1 MENIFRVAV
10 HYNEDIGYIEYN
22 AETKA
27 AKVVLKTEAKVK
39 EAEAFLAAEHEFQ
52 IPHETLRDFT
62 KEKIQPLSSMENF
75 KLTLTR
81 IWESTDIYV
90 DWSRPVEYVTKGI
103 HEED

>member
-1 MENIFRVAV
+1 MVKMKMFGFMPNPKLSA
-10 HYNEDIGYIEYN
+10 G
-22 AETKA
+22 TKV

-90 DWSRPVEYVTKGI
+90 DWSRPVDYVLGTMNS
-103 HEED
+103 